1 MDILELRI
9 KNDLAESDSWKEI
22 KKFMTEKIISLSNS
36 SMDPLEIKGLLKFIA
51 NVDSWIN
58 DYSKEIKRLKED
70 Q

>member
-58 DYSKEIKRLKED
+58 DYSKEVKRLKEE

>member
-58 DYSKEIKRLKED
+58 DYSKEIKRLKEE